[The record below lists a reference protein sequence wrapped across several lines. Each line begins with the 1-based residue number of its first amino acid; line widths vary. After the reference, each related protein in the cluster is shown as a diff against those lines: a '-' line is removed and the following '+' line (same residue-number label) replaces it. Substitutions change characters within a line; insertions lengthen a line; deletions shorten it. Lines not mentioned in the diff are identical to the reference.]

1 MKTAPAIRM
10 LDIHIGGVAASAE
23 PCIMRTVLGSC
34 VSVCL
39 HDPVLRI
46 GGINHFLLPG
56 EKSETGL
63 ATRFG
68 VHAMELLIN
77 TIMRHGGDRRRLT
90 AKVFGGGNVLSGLAS
105 PTVGELNT
113 AFALEFLATE
123 RIPILA
129 RRLGGV
135 DPVQVRY
142 HTDTSQTW
150 VRRLRSR
157 EIAVEEASFRA
168 KLGRRARKKVDEVTL
183 FLIAANERLLMAQR
197 CRVLIVDDSA
207 LMRQLLQRI
216 LSN

>member
-1 MKTAPAIRM
+1 MKTAPPVGM
-10 LDIHIGGVAASAE
+10 LDIHIGGVAASAK

-39 HDPVLRI
+39 HDPSMQI

-56 EKSETGL
+56 EGNEAGL

-77 TIMRHGGDRRRLT
+77 AIMKHGGDRRRLT
-90 AKVFGGGNVLSGLAS
+90 AKLFGGANVLSGLAS
-105 PTVGELNT
+105 PTVGELNA
-113 AFALEFLATE
+113 AFALEFLETE

-135 DPVQVRY
+135 DPVQLRY

-150 VRRLRSR
+150 IRRLRSR
-157 EIAVEEASFRA
+157 EIAAQEADFRL
-168 KLGRRARKKVDEVTL
+168 KLGRKTGKKEDDVTL
-183 FLIAANERLLMAQR
+183 FLVAANERLSDA
-197 CRVLIVDDSA
+197 A
-207 LMRQLLQRI
+207 L
-216 LSN
+216 

>member
-1 MKTAPAIRM
+1 MNAAAPLRM
-10 LDIHIGGVAASAE
+10 LDVHIGGVAASAE
-23 PCIMRTVLGSC
+23 PCVMRTVLGSC

-39 HDPVLRI
+39 YDPITQI

-56 EKSETGL
+56 AGNEEGL

-77 TIMRHGGDRRRLT
+77 AIMRHGGDRRRLS
-90 AKVFGGGNVLSGLAS
+90 AKVFGGGNVLTGLTS
-105 PTVGELNT
+105 PTVGELNS

-135 DPVQVRY
+135 DPVQLRY

-157 EIAVEEASFRA
+157 EIAAQEANFRA
-168 KLGRRARKKVDEVTL
+168 ALARKAREIEDDITL
-183 FLIAANERLLMAQR
+183 FLVAANERLSDA
-197 CRVLIVDDSA
+197 A
-207 LMRQLLQRI
+207 L
-216 LSN
+216 

>member
-1 MKTAPAIRM
+1 MKTAHCIRT
-10 LDIHIGGVAASAE
+10 LDVHIGGVAASAR

-39 HDPVLRI
+39 HDPAPRI

-56 EKSETGL
+56 EGNEAGL

-77 TIMRHGGDRRRLT
+77 GIMRHGGDRRRLT

-105 PTVGELNT
+105 PTVGELNV

-135 DPVQVRY
+135 SPVQLRY

-150 VRRLRSR
+150 VRQLHSR
-157 EIAVEEASFRA
+157 NVVAQEANFRA
-168 KLGRRARKKVDEVTL
+168 TMARRARKTEDDVTL
-183 FLIAANERLLMAQR
+183 FLVAANERLSDA
-197 CRVLIVDDSA
+197 A
-207 LMRQLLQRI
+207 L
-216 LSN
+216 